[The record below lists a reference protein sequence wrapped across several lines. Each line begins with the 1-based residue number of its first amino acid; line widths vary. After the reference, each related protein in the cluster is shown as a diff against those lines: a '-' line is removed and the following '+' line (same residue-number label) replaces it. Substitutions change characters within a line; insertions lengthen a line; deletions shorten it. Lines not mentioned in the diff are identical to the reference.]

1 MPQKIYKTGIYAR
14 LSREDADRMES
25 NSIQSQRAIC
35 LAYIENHDDL
45 ELVDTYIDD
54 GETGSNTDRPG
65 FQRMIQDMRS
75 GRIDCAVRKDL
86 SRFSRN
92 YIDAGNYLEKIFPAM
107 GICYIAINDNY
118 DSMAPG
124 SSTDVITLPFK
135 NLVNDIYCRDI
146 SIKIRTSLEVKR
158 KKGEYVGSFIPFGYR
173 KAPQDKNRLLVD
185 DDAAEVVSM
194 IFGMYKDGFPILKIA
209 RRLNTS
215 GIPTPMEYKRMQ
227 GVRFETA
234 FRTKERPEWEY
245 VTVKRIL
252 SNIVYTGVLIQGRR
266 GTPNHKVR
274 VTRPKDE
281 ADWVRIENAHEPIIS
296 CTDFEAVAELMRR
309 DMRCAGDSDK
319 HDLFSGYLFCGDCEG
334 AMIRKTHKVKGKA
347 YVYYNC
353 GNNKRTHQCSP
364 HSFSEAK
371 LADIVFHAIHDQIEV
386 VLHLDKVLCFI
397 DSLPQR
403 DRRVFSYE
411 AQMTRLEEEIQRYKK
426 LELGLYE
433 NFVEGII
440 NKAEYT
446 DFRENYRGLIEEMQ
460 EALKRLKREQQDA
473 AAMGS
478 QNRAWVQ
485 VFAQYENV
493 QELDRRRLLAL
504 VDRILIYEDK
514 KVEIVFRY
522 RDEFARAMETAKNY
536 KDCPLPAV
544 G

>member
-75 GRIDCAVRKDL
+75 GRIDCAVSKDL

-107 GICYIAINDNY
+107 GIRYITINDNY

-158 KKGEYVGSFIPFGYR
+158 KKGEYVGSFVPFGYR

-319 HDLFSGYLFCGDCEG
+319 HDLFSGDCEG
-334 AMIRKTHKVKGKA
+334 AMIRKTHKAKGKA

-493 QELDRRRLLAL
+493 QELDRRLLLAL

>member
-14 LSREDADRMES
+14 LSKEDADGIES

-35 LAYIENHDDL
+35 LAYIESHEDL

-54 GETGSNTDRPG
+54 GRTGSNTDRPG
-65 FQRMIQDMRS
+65 FQKMLEDMRS
-75 GRIDCAVRKDL
+75 GRIDCAVSKDL

-107 GICYIAINDNY
+107 GIRYIAINDNY

-158 KKGEYVGSFIPFGYR
+158 KKGEYVGSFVPFGYR

-185 DDAAEVVSM
+185 EAAADVVSL
-194 IFGMYKDGFPILKIA
+194 IFGMYKDGLPILKIA

-252 SNIVYTGVLIQGRR
+252 SNIVYTGVLVQGRR

-274 VTRPKDE
+274 VTRPKE
-281 ADWVRIENAHEPIIS
+281 ETDWVRVENAHDPIIS

-309 DMRCAGDSDK
+309 DMRCGRDSEK
-319 HDLFSGYLFCGDCEG
+319 HDLFSGYLFCGDCQNT
-334 AMIRKTHKVKGKA
+334 MIRKTQRAKGKA

-353 GNNKRTHQCSP
+353 SHNKRTHECSP

-371 LADIVFHAIHDQIEV
+371 LAEIVFHAIHDQIEV
-386 VLHLDKVLCFI
+386 VLHLDKVLRFI

-403 DRRVFSYE
+403 DRKVFSYE

-446 DFRENYRGLIEEMQ
+446 DFRENYRGLIEEKQ

-493 QELDRRRLLAL
+493 QELDRRILLAL
-504 VDRILIYEDK
+504 VDKILIYEDK

-522 RDEFARAMETAKNY
+522 RDEFARAMEVAKNY